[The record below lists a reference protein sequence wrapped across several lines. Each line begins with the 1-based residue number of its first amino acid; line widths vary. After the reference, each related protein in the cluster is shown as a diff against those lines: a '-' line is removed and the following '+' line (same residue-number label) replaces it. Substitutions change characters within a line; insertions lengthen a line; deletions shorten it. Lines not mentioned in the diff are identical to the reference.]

1 MTALDEVLKA
11 EKEAETGIET
21 ATTEAETSVATA
33 REEHNSRLEAE
44 TRKLDEAGKAALIE
58 YEKHV
63 SDMTGKIEAKTVDNV
78 TAVQKKFVDSKDEVL
93 KVIKQNFK

>member
-11 EKEAETGIET
+11 EQEAETGIET
-21 ATTEAETSVATA
+21 AKAEAAASVTAA
-33 REEHNSRLEAE
+33 REEKSLRLESE
-44 TRKLDEAGKAALIE
+44 GKKLDEAGKAALKE

-63 SDMTGKIEAKTVDNV
+63 ADMTGKIDVETTDNV
-78 TAVQKKFVDSKDEVL
+78 TAVKKKFADSKEEVL